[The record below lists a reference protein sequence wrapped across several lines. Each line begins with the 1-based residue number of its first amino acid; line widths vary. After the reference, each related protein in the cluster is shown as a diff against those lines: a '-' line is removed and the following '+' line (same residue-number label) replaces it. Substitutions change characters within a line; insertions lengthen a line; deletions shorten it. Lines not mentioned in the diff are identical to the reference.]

1 VFFSRVLPGNCLRC
15 IDADAAQFRGG
26 VVGGEGWSELKKPGF
41 ALILMMAAS
50 SAQAHPHAW
59 IDVRSTIVMS
69 AEGLISAI
77 EEEWLFDDLYS
88 AAVVDGFKNDSP
100 GQAATVRDFAPDVI
114 KNLEPYGYFMRIT
127 VDDRPVK
134 LNTVTEYKSEMKG
147 QQLLLS
153 FTAPLAEPV
162 DPKRYAVSFAVY
174 DPTYYIHM
182 AHLAQQPPAIRS
194 KTQTDCAARVE
205 QANPSAEDFARAFSL
220 DQGASPQYDL
230 GHLFAEKVRI
240 QCK

>member
-1 VFFSRVLPGNCLRC
+1 MNKRLLV
-15 IDADAAQFRGG
+15 
-26 VVGGEGWSELKKPGF
+26 
-41 ALILMMAAS
+41 LILMFAS
-50 SAQAHPHAW
+50 FSVQAHPHAW

-69 AEGLISAI
+69 AEELISAI

-100 GQAATVRDFAPDVI
+100 GRAATVRDFAPEVI
-114 KNLEPYGYFMRIT
+114 KNLEPYGYFMRVT
-127 VDDRPVK
+127 VDDRPIK

-147 QQLLLS
+147 AQLLLS
-153 FTAPLAEPV
+153 FTAPLSEPV
-162 DPKRYAVSFAVY
+162 DPTRYAVSFAVY

-182 AHLAQQPPAIRS
+182 AHPVQQPPTLRS
-194 KTQTDCAARVE
+194 RRQTNCVARVE

>member
-1 VFFSRVLPGNCLRC
+1 MEKLNKRC
-15 IDADAAQFRGG
+15 
-26 VVGGEGWSELKKPGF
+26 F
-41 ALILMMAAS
+41 ALILMLAPF
-50 SAQAHPHAW
+50 SAHAHPHAW

-69 AEGLISAI
+69 DEGLISAI

-88 AAVVDGFKNDSP
+88 AAVVEGFKNDSP
-100 GQAATVRDFAPDVI
+100 GQAATVRDFAPEVI

-127 VDDRPVK
+127 ADDRSIK

-147 QQLLLS
+147 GQLLLS
-153 FTAPLAEPV
+153 FTAPLAVPV
-162 DPKRYAVSFAVY
+162 DPRRHAVSFAVY

-182 AHLAQQPPAIRS
+182 AHPVQQPPAIRS
-194 KTQTDCAARVE
+194 RKHTNCEARVE

-220 DQGASPQYDL
+220 DQEASPQNDL
-230 GHLFAEKVRI
+230 GHLFAEKVRV